1 LETDMEIEDEFVR
14 RTKEEVEK
22 AVTKELCDPVS
33 AKTIL
38 SEVDQLS
45 TEAACEERKTAI
57 VKVLLISTWT
67 QRLYFV
73 IRSVMMTLISAAI
86 SLVVIWYY
94 VTMNF
99 TQLFILGIFLF
110 VVSLAISRLFDSMIV
125 RISKRIVRYLSKHKR
140 LRKFILKNF

>member
-1 LETDMEIEDEFVR
+1 METDMEIEDEFVR